1 MIAGDFDFLVAR
13 AARSGGARRSWFRGS
28 TAAGLLALTTAWLPL
43 AAAESAVDAA
53 AEVSEATEEARE
65 FIRFIEREDGS
76 GALQTANARM
86 VREEDG
92 AVVDLL
98 SVVHIGDADYYQR
111 FNEAFPDYD
120 SVLFELVGDP
130 GDLVRASARAQADAA
145 AAAAGEGAEG
155 AAEPRRSSGSML
167 GSMQAAAGRALELA
181 YQLEVVDYTG
191 DNLVHADMDGA
202 TFRQRQRDRNEGF
215 LQLYLRAVRMSMANP
230 QAATTSF
237 GLLDVAE
244 AFVANDRANRLKWLM
259 AGELGG
265 AEDLFKLLEDDGGT
279 VIIGERNQVA
289 MDVLVAR
296 LEEGDRKIGIFYGA
310 GHMDDFERRL
320 KELGFRTEGLDWWTA
335 WELAPKA
342 ALRAAAPEDVGTGAG
357 ADAGADEGGAADG
370 TDAAGR

>member
-1 MIAGDFDFLVAR
+1 M
-13 AARSGGARRSWFRGS
+13 
-28 TAAGLLALTTAWLPL
+28 ALTAAWLPL
-43 AAAESAVDAA
+43 AAAESAADAAYDAA
-53 AEVSEATEEARE
+53 AEVSETSDEARE

-86 VREEDG
+86 VRDEDG

-130 GDLVRASARAQADAA
+130 GDLVRASARAQAAA
-145 AAAAGEGAEG
+145 AAAEEGEEGAT
-155 AAEPRRSSGSML
+155 EPRRSSGSMI

-191 DNLVHADMDGA
+191 DNLVHADMDGD

-244 AFVANDRANRLKWLM
+244 AFVATDRANRLKWLM

-342 ALRAAAPEDVGTGAG
+342 ALRAAASEDFGAG